1 MKMIHIFPAGAA
13 LLAAC
18 SDPLPAPP
26 SAPALLSA
34 QAWNIQYS
42 PGMPAHPIAV
52 DGGWYFDFPAPRCG
66 GPDVCSVHY
75 VTTPVRMSVTT
86 TGHAEAMFRITMSD
100 TPVFNYQ
107 LNPDNTCDYP
117 AHARFYLQRKGDDLT
132 GQGEYE
138 FYRWFSNEVAYRLAA
153 GSAHLAVA
161 LTPGQWTS
169 VFGRK
174 GDYDFAATAGFVQAL
189 RHLGNVG
196 FVFGGGC
203 YYGHG
208 VNVSGGTARF
218 TLSEYSIK

>member
-1 MKMIHIFPAGAA
+1 MLFDPHTACAAMKMIHIFPAGAA

-75 VTTPVRMSVTT
+75 VTTPVKMSVTT
-86 TGHAEAMFRITMSD
+86 SGHVEAMFRITTSD
-100 TPVFNYQ
+100 APVFNYQ

-138 FYRWFSNEVAYRLAA
+138 FYRWFSGMSRPLLNFAGRALPVDEVMRLSRSPQVWANA
-153 GSAHLAVA
+153 
-161 LTPGQWTS
+161 
-169 VFGRK
+169 
-174 GDYDFAATAGFVQAL
+174 
-189 RHLGNVG
+189 
-196 FVFGGGC
+196 
-203 YYGHG
+203 
-208 VNVSGGTARF
+208 
-218 TLSEYSIK
+218 